1 MYYNSRMVYNTFST
15 KFFQIEN
22 EIDVY
27 DFLLNNIVIE
37 LSEIQNDN
45 KHLTDL
51 SFLVQGKQSSS

>member
-1 MYYNSRMVYNTFST
+1 MVYNTFST